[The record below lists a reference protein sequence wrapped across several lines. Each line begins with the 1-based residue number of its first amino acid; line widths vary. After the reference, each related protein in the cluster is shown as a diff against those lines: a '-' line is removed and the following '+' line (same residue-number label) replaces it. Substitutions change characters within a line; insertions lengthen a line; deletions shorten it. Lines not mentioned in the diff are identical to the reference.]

1 MTSKSIIFTIF
12 SIFIIF
18 ITASGQSYARRV
30 ENWKPIETLDKAKY
44 DDLKVRLDKTL
55 FVLRELDG
63 RVKFTFKPILNG
75 MGIARLMTEED
86 FYSFQH
92 TGAIR
97 ADFRMKVYL
106 NKRFAV
112 VLRGLVNTELI
123 DDFYGVGLVAKIR

>member
-1 MTSKSIIFTIF
+1 MTSKSTIFTIF

-18 ITASGQSYARRV
+18 CTTSGQSYARRI
-30 ENWKPIETLDKAKY
+30 ESWKPDEALNKAKY
-44 DDLKVRLDKTL
+44 DDLKIRLDKTL
-55 FVLRELDG
+55 CVLRELDG
-63 RVKFTFKPILNG
+63 KVKFTFKPILNG
-75 MGIARLMTEED
+75 AGIARLMTEED

-97 ADFRMKVYL
+97 SDVRMKVYL

-112 VLRGLVNTELI
+112 VFRGLVNTELV